1 MISKS
6 PGKEIV
12 SGPGPALWTLGV
24 STFRVDLRGPAISQF
39 CSLFDF
45 LGTGFRN
52 LFALRNNLTVIGEKK
67 PRLTPTILIA
77 ALLMTSVIPTF
88 AKTKPGDTCKKAQ
101 QLRVVGSVSLK
112 CVKVGKK
119 FVWREVRSTP
129 VAIPAV
135 DVTPTPSPSPSASS
149 SSTPSPSPSPSPTPE
164 KTTDPAIYIVPTSFQ
179 DLYEKRKGVSYAA
192 WKSVSTTIE
201 ATADRGVKLEILI
214 GPNTKPHF
222 NGYEEVVNLLARAF
236 PKASLPPRTL
246 VIQFNSSDI
255 DWAEAQY
262 QQKVPEADRSRIDFN
277 ERDGFIRGNC
287 PMPNNCNG
295 ARQQT
300 TISGWSIIPH
310 GVASVSASA
319 ASLDRRISTGML
331 EIHEYFHG
339 MQRVPLINKDLSPGG
354 YPPAWVGEGSADF
367 IQNAVVNRGDFE
379 SYRKMARD
387 NCDISCVVLSEE
399 RIELFLTEAKDWNV
413 PEGFNRWTNYSLGSV
428 VMEVLAAVGGHE
440 SILALY
446 EALGSKLPFA
456 QAFEKVYRTPWQ
468 EAIPII
474 AKTIYA
480 NTNNL

>member
-1 MISKS
+1 
-6 PGKEIV
+6 
-12 SGPGPALWTLGV
+12 
-24 STFRVDLRGPAISQF
+24 
-39 CSLFDF
+39 

-446 EALGSKLPFA
+446 EALGSKLPFT

>member
-1 MISKS
+1 VMLAFVLLGTSL
-6 PGKEIV
+6 
-12 SGPGPALWTLGV
+12 PALGV
-24 STFRVDLRGPAISQF
+24 PKAG
-39 CSLFDF
+39 SL
-45 LGTGFRN
+45 
-52 LFALRNNLTVIGEKK
+52 
-67 PRLTPTILIA
+67 
-77 ALLMTSVIPTF
+77 
-88 AKTKPGDTCKKAQ
+88 CKKAQ
-101 QLRVVGSVSLK
+101 QVRVLGNVSLK
-112 CVKVGKK
+112 CVKVEKR
-119 FVWREVRSTP
+119 FIWREVRSTP
-129 VAIPAV
+129 VVIPAV
-135 DVTPTPSPSPSASS
+135 DV
-149 SSTPSPSPSPSPTPE
+149 TPSPSPSPSATPNLTPNPNPASSPTQE

-222 NGYEEVVNLLARAF
+222 AGYEEVVNLLARAF
-236 PKASLPPRTL
+236 PKASMPPRTL
-246 VIQFNSSDI
+246 IIQFNSSDV
-255 DWAEAQY
+255 DWAESQY
-262 QQKVPEADRSRIDFN
+262 RQKVPEADRSRIDFN

-287 PMPNNCNG
+287 PMPDNCNG

-310 GVASVSASA
+310 GVASVSPIA

-331 EIHEYFHG
+331 EVHEYFHG
-339 MQRVPLINKDLSPGG
+339 VQRVPLINKDLGPGG
-354 YPPAWVGEGSADF
+354 WPPAWVGEGSADF

-379 SYRKMARD
+379 SYRKFARD
-387 NCDISCVVLSEE
+387 NCDASCAVLSEK
-399 RIELFLTEAKDWNV
+399 RIELFLTEARDGYV

-428 VMEVLAAVGGHE
+428 IIEILAAVGGHE

-446 EALGSKLPFA
+446 EAIGSKLSFA

-480 NTNNL
+480 NTNGL

>member
-1 MISKS
+1 MADKNLGKLTAGDFEEVGKNGAMNRQKS
-6 PGKEIV
+6 LSWTTIV
-12 SGPGPALWTLGV
+12 MLAFVLLGTSLPALGV
-24 STFRVDLRGPAISQF
+24 PKAGS
-39 CSLFDF
+39 
-45 LGTGFRN
+45 
-52 LFALRNNLTVIGEKK
+52 
-67 PRLTPTILIA
+67 
-77 ALLMTSVIPTF
+77 
-88 AKTKPGDTCKKAQ
+88 TCKKAQ
-101 QLRVVGSVSLK
+101 QVRVVGNVSLK
-112 CVKVGKK
+112 CVKSGKR
-119 FVWREVRSTP
+119 FVWKEIRSKP
-129 VAIPAV
+129 AVIPAV
-135 DVTPTPSPSPSASS
+135 EVAPSPSTSPSANPILTPSPSPTS
-149 SSTPSPSPSPSPTPE
+149 SPTQE

-222 NGYEEVVNLLARAF
+222 TGYEEVVNLLARAF
-236 PKASLPPRTL
+236 PKASMPPRTL

-255 DWAEAQY
+255 DWAESQY
-262 QQKVPEADRSRIDFN
+262 RQKVPEADRSRIDFN

-310 GVASVSASA
+310 GVASVSPIA

-331 EIHEYFHG
+331 EVHEYFHG
-339 MQRVPLINKDLSPGG
+339 VQRVPLINKDLGPGG
-354 YPPAWVGEGSADF
+354 WPPAWVGEGSADF

-379 SYRKMARD
+379 SYRKFARD
-387 NCDISCVVLSEE
+387 NCDASCAVLSEK
-399 RIELFLTEAKDWNV
+399 RIELFLTEARDGYM

-428 VMEVLAAVGGHE
+428 VIETLAAVGGHE

-446 EALGSKLPFA
+446 EAIGSKLSFA
-456 QAFEKVYRTPWQ
+456 EAFEKVYRTPWQ

-480 NTNNL
+480 NTNGL